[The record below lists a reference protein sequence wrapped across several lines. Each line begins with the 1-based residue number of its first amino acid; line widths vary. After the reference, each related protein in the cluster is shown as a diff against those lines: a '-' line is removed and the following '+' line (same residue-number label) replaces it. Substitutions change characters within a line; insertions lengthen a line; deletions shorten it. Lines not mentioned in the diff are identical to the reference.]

1 MLKFNNPNLAR
12 RLAKI
17 ASAVGMAETRI
28 AVARDDLKLYAA
40 HVPAVAEALQYLEPA
55 ANLLEP
61 LFDEL
66 HKIIHDPACADITL
80 STGAEGQQPP
90 ESSQGPST
98 SGQQPAADTQ
108 SANEHKLGSA
118 VSLSTLFGIA
128 LLGLNIGN
136 RSAAEQMLAQLLNAA
151 DEPQSQPESEFD
163 SECPVVAQVAALTEQ
178 VTTLQDDVKTL
189 VEICRS
195 QQNQLKLLKEAVFAD
210 ANFFT
215 RKVANGN

>member
-17 ASAVGMAETRI
+17 ASAVGMAETRVAI
-28 AVARDDLKLYAA
+28 ARDDLKLCAA

-55 ANLLEP
+55 ASLLEP

-80 STGAEGQQPP
+80 STGAKG
-90 ESSQGPST
+90 QGPST

-108 SANEHKLGSA
+108 SGNEHKPGSA
-118 VSLSTLFGIA
+118 ESFSTLFRSV
-128 LLGLNIGN
+128 LPGLNIGN
-136 RSAAEQMLAQLLNAA
+136 RSAAEQMRVQFLNVA
-151 DEPQSQPESEFD
+151 DESQSQPDSESEFD
-163 SECPVVAQVAALTEQ
+163 SDCPVVAQVAALTEQ
-178 VTTLQDDVKTL
+178 VTTLQDDVKML

-195 QQNQLKLLKEAVFAD
+195 QQNQLSLLRDVVFT
-210 ANFFT
+210 N
-215 RKVANGN
+215 RKVAIGN